1 MVATASHGI
10 ICVWDYETM
19 RLIGGM
25 TNNFTE
31 ILVLE
36 FLDPFPLLC
45 SLDVSGQIII
55 WEQLQQFSF
64 SFRIYQALIAI
75 NFSFSDGGPYDNK
88 GNAMPGPYAS
98 KMVKKMFHE

>member
-45 SLDVSGQIII
+45 SLDVSG
-55 WEQLQQFSF
+55 
-64 SFRIYQALIAI
+64 
-75 NFSFSDGGPYDNK
+75 
-88 GNAMPGPYAS
+88 
-98 KMVKKMFHE
+98 